1 MAKSVTKH
9 EIESYSPKSQA
20 STLNILVFSE
30 AEIASFLFAYF
41 ISLLLERVI
50 ALEEYQSI
58 CADCTQAAPFLK
70 ILASRL
76 VFCEIC
82 RIPN

>member
-1 MAKSVTKH
+1 MAKSATKR

-20 STLNILVFSE
+20 STLNIVVFSE
-30 AEIASFLFAYF
+30 AEIVTFLFAYL

-50 ALEEYQSI
+50 ALEEYQNI
-58 CADCTQAAPFLK
+58 CTDCTQAAPFLE

-82 RIPN
+82 RIPS